1 MLAHERPRR
10 SIGSCQ
16 RSPRMKTTRCGTP
29 TFIGIAVGE
38 GPRPE
43 IGTGSPRRPAGNASV
58 TTSPLRL
65 AAIGPQPV
73 SERGPARRRACGGSR
88 SGPRSGCR
96 SHRRSP
102 VHRRSCSSQPGR
114 VPARPARER
123 ALRRPTDSPR
133 RQTRA
138 SRRRSSSVRFRP
150 SASKTRKSF
159 PPPAIF
165 TNRLGRD
172 MGAGV

>member
-1 MLAHERPRR
+1 MNPERIIAGLD
-10 SIGSCQ
+10 IGSA
-16 RSPRMKTTRCGTP
+16 KTTVV
-29 TFIGIAVGE
+29 IAE
-38 GPRPE
+38 
-43 IGTGSPRRPAGNASV
+43 
-58 TTSPLRL
+58 
-65 AAIGPQPV
+65 AIG
-73 SERGPARRRACGGSR
+73 ERKSAPSA
-88 SGPRSGCR
+88 
-96 SHRRSP
+96 
-102 VHRRSCSSQPGR
+102 
-114 VPARPARER
+114 
-123 ALRRPTDSPR
+123 PTDSPR